1 MKVKLSIKRTVSFLL
16 SVMICIG
23 LVGSNLSGSTYADD
37 TSEYEQKL
45 NEIAEKQEELAE
57 KIADMQ
63 GSITEETEKKKLV
76 ESQIETTSEK
86 IELIDNHLSSLAD
99 EMSKLEKSISE
110 TSAQIELQ
118 KSEIESGI
126 SDFKQRLRALYLA
139 GDSSYTSIILGSGD
153 FFDMLM
159 KVELVG
165 RVASHDDKL
174 IDELVEKKKD
184 YEKTSGELNR
194 QKSELEDRQK
204 DYEKQKKTMTAEIEK
219 LNELYES
226 VSAELENL
234 EAQKSKYVDQ
244 KSAYDAEQDAFERQ
258 LQAAIKAN
266 SQKVTTTTEPTTEP
280 ATAATTTTTT
290 TTTTKTT
297 TVPSKTVSS
306 SSKTTSK
313 KVTTAKKT
321 TTTTKKITTTTKAP
335 ASSSFKWPCPG
346 YYLITSGFGSRWGSF
361 HYGIDVGNSGIR
373 GADVVAAKSG
383 TVIMANNSC
392 THDYGKDESCGCGW
406 GWGNYCVI
414 DHGDGYQTIYAHM
427 SKCKVTV
434 GQTVTQGQVLGN
446 VGSTGWSTG
455 DHLHF
460 EVRIDGTA
468 VDPMDFF

>member
-1 MKVKLSIKRTVSFLL
+1 MKMKLSIKRTVSFLL
-16 SVMICIG
+16 SAIICIG
-23 LVGSNLSGSTYADD
+23 LVGSDLSGFTYADD

-45 NEIAEKQEELAE
+45 KDIAQKQEELAD
-57 KIADMQ
+57 KISDMQ
-63 GSITEETEKKKLV
+63 GNIAEETEKKKLV
-76 ESQIETTSEK
+76 ESQIETTGQK
-86 IELIDNHLSSLAD
+86 IELIENYLSSLSG
-99 EMSKLEKSISE
+99 EMSELEKSINE
-110 TSAQIELQ
+110 TSAQIETQ

-126 SDFKQRLRALYLA
+126 SNFKQRLRALYLA
-139 GDSSYTSIILGSGD
+139 GDSSYTSIVLGSGD

-174 IDELVEKKKD
+174 IDELVEKKND
-184 YEKTSGELNR
+184 YEKTSKELSR
-194 QKSELEDRQK
+194 QKSELEARQK
-204 DYEKQKKTMTAEIEK
+204 DYEKQKKAMSDEIEK

-226 VSAELENL
+226 VNAEIQNL
-234 EAQKSKYVDQ
+234 EAEKKKYVDK
-244 KSAYDAEQDAFERQ
+244 KSEYDAEQDAFERQ

-266 SQKVTTTTEPTTEP
+266 SKKVTTTEPTTEP
-280 ATAATTTTTT
+280 TTTTTT
-290 TTTTKTT
+290 TTTTTSVT
-297 TVPSKTVSS
+297 TVPSKTGVSP
-306 SSKTTSK
+306 SKTTSK

-321 TTTTKKITTTTKAP
+321 TTTTKKTTKKTTTTTKAQT
-335 ASSSFKWPCPG
+335 SSDFKWPCPG

-373 GADVVAAKSG
+373 GANVVASKSG
-383 TVIMANNSC
+383 TVIMANNTC

-427 SKCKVTV
+427 SKCKVSV

-468 VDPMDFF
+468 VDPMNFF